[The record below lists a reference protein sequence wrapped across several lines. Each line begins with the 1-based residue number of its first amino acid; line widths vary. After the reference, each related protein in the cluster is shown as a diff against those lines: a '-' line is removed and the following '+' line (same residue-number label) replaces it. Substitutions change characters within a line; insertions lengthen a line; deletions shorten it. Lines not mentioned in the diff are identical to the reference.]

1 MAIKGLT
8 KATES
13 VRALEE
19 NISLVIFGKQ
29 HVVQQALAALLARGH
44 LLIEDVPG
52 IGKTTLARAIA
63 RSIDCTFQRIQFTS
77 DLLPSDI
84 IGVTIYNQHTH
95 QFEFKAGP
103 IFANVILADEINRTT
118 PKTQSCLLEA
128 MNEMQVSVDSVTYP
142 LPQPFLVL
150 ATQNPIEFHGTYPLP
165 ESQLDRFMLK
175 IRIGYPPSE
184 DEKKMIT
191 GRQLTPPVESLQ
203 PVIHADDVRV
213 MQAMVT
219 EVSVDSALVNYL
231 MAIVEATRHAPAI
244 ELGVSPRGAMNFYRA
259 AQANA
264 LVMGRDYCV
273 PDDIKEMAVPCLSH
287 RIIPATRLD
296 VEGPRTEA
304 AERAIAEILNQTPVP
319 L

>member
-1 MAIKGLT
+1 MSIKELGRTTDSIQTLIRNI
-8 KATES
+8 AS
-13 VRALEE
+13 VIYGKEK
-19 NISLVIFGKQ
+19 VIELA
-29 HVVQQALAALLARGH
+29 VAALLGKGH

-63 RSIDCTFQRIQFTS
+63 KSIDCTFQRIQFTS

-95 QFEFKAGP
+95 QFEFKTGP

-128 MNEMQVSVDSVTYP
+128 MNDLQVSVDGMTYH
-142 LPQPFLVL
+142 LPDPFLVL

-175 IRIGYPPSE
+175 IRMGYPPAE
-184 DEKKMIT
+184 DEKQMIT
-191 GRQLTPPVESLQ
+191 GQQIKAPVEEVE
-203 PVIHADDVRV
+203 PVVCADDVRM
-213 MQAMVT
+213 MQEMVPLVRV
-219 EVSVDSALVNYL
+219 EEALVDYL
-231 MAIVEATRHAPAI
+231 MAIVNETRRSPSI
-244 ELGVSPRGAMNFYRA
+244 ELGVSPRGAMGFYRA

-264 LVMGRDYCV
+264 LVKGRDYCV
-273 PDDIKEMAVPCLSH
+273 PDDIKTLAASCLSH

-296 VEGPRTEA
+296 LEGPRTEV
-304 AERAIAEILNQTPVP
+304 AERAITEIVSRIPVP